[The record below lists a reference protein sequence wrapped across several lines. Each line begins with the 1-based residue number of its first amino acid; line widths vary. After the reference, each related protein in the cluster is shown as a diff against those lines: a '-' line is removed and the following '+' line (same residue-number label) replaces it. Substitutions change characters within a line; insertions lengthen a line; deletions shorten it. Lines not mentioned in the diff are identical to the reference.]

1 VIKDKHHFDSKLYGH
16 QRDQESMS
24 MPHFMVIMWIECP
37 LWNKPLF
44 THDKTDNLKTADK
57 TITIMKT
64 KATDM
69 NMTLKFATPGPS
81 NWKERPRTDEELAH
95 ELAEQ
100 EARHVDDYE
109 YALTLLTREVEVDQ
123 ARANQEAA
131 DLQLAS
137 ALQFEENDRIEKE
150 AIGVW

>member
-1 VIKDKHHFDSKLYGH
+1 
-16 QRDQESMS
+16 
-24 MPHFMVIMWIECP
+24 
-37 LWNKPLF
+37 
-44 THDKTDNLKTADK
+44 
-57 TITIMKT
+57 
-64 KATDM
+64 
-69 NMTLKFATPGPS
+69 
-81 NWKERPRTDEELAH
+81 
-95 ELAEQ
+95 
-100 EARHVDDYE
+100 VDDYE